1 MSFCNINLYLENIFI
16 NLSQQTVKMTDNKQ
30 IKEVNM
36 AKIIKKA
43 ETMFSRF
50 ERSLEELADK
60 IL

>member
-1 MSFCNINLYLENIFI
+1 
-16 NLSQQTVKMTDNKQ
+16 
-30 IKEVNM
+30 M

-43 ETMFSRF
+43 ESIFSRF

>member
-1 MSFCNINLYLENIFI
+1 MKYIYKI
-16 NLSQQTVKMTDNKQ
+16 LSTNCHKDRNKGN
-30 IKEVNM
+30 EM

>member
-1 MSFCNINLYLENIFI
+1 
-16 NLSQQTVKMTDNKQ
+16 
-30 IKEVNM
+30 M

>member
-1 MSFCNINLYLENIFI
+1 MVLR
-16 NLSQQTVKMTDNKQ
+16 KQ
-30 IKEVNM
+30 LKDDKM

>member
-1 MSFCNINLYLENIFI
+1 
-16 NLSQQTVKMTDNKQ
+16 
-30 IKEVNM
+30 M

-43 ETMFSRF
+43 ESIFSKF